1 MTAYDWAVVAAVA
14 ALLITA
20 GSYQPRSQRRRR
32 WQTHQQELRT
42 NQLWRIPPPAIETE
56 PGDPHSDDRIDLELM
71 FSPHQTRRTEEDR

>member
-1 MTAYDWAVVAAVA
+1 MSAYDWCVVAAVA

-20 GSYQPRSQRRRR
+20 GSYRPRNQRRR
-32 WQTHQQELRT
+32 WQAHQQELRT

-71 FSPHQTRRTEEDR
+71 FIPTQTRRTEEDR